1 MAKHAG
7 VSKAAVSKVI
17 RNDYGVSQAMRD
29 RVKRA
34 IDELGYRPQAAA
46 RALRGRAFTIGVLMQ
61 HIGIPFYAEIVTGLV
76 DELAESEYQAIMIQG
91 GTRDKTEKRAIDA
104 LIDRQVDGI
113 LMIAPLAA
121 RTHLEQVA
129 REIPTLVLG
138 RHDRSPAYDSI
149 VDDDRVGSELV
160 MEHLIGL
167 GHRRIGHITFH
178 KEHGQAADRTPQIR
192 AETYERVMREHNLAG
207 EIAVATT
214 SYTEEGGYDGAR
226 ELLGRSPRP
235 TAIFAGS
242 DEAALGVLAALH
254 EAGLSVPGD
263 VSVAGYDNTKL
274 AAHPNIALTTVNQ
287 DGVVMGRTA
296 GRLLLERIEG
306 RTSAAHFSVIPSLVV
321 RRSTASPR
329 PCPAETETQ
338 MPARTVRDVTAADA
352 ARRRG

>member
-17 RNDYGVSQAMRD
+17 RNDYGVSDAMRE

-46 RALRGRAFTIGVLMQ
+46 RALRGRAFTIGVLMR
-61 HIGIPFYAEIVTGLV
+61 HIGIPFYAEIMTGLV
-76 DELAESEYQAIMIQG
+76 DQLTESDYQAIMIQG
-91 GTRDKTEKRAIDA
+91 GTRDQTEKRALDA

-113 LMIAPLAA
+113 LMIAPLVG
-121 RTHLEQVA
+121 RTQIEQVA
-129 REIPTLVLG
+129 REIPTVVLG

-160 MEHLIGL
+160 MDHLIAL
-167 GHRRIGHITFH
+167 GHRRIGHITFQQ
-178 KEHGQAADRTPQIR
+178 EHGRAADQMPRIR
-192 AETYERVMREHNLAG
+192 AETYERVMRDHGLAG
-207 EIAVATT
+207 EIAVAAT
-214 SYTEEGGYDGAR
+214 SYSEEGGYDGAL
-226 ELLGRSPRP
+226 ELLSRSPRP

-242 DEAALGVLAALH
+242 DQAALGVLAALH

-263 VSVAGYDNTKL
+263 VSAAGYDNTRV

-287 DGVVMGRTA
+287 DGVVMGSAA

-306 RTSAAHFSVIPSLVV
+306 RTSAVHFSVIPSLVV
-321 RRSTASPR
+321 RGSTASPR
-329 PCPAETETQ
+329 S
-338 MPARTVRDVTAADA
+338 
-352 ARRRG
+352 

>member
-17 RNDYGVSQAMRD
+17 RNDYGVSDAMRD

-46 RALRGRAFTIGVLMQ
+46 RALRGRAFTIGVLMR
-61 HIGIPFYAEIVTGLV
+61 HIGIPFYAEIMTGLV
-76 DELAESEYQAIMIQG
+76 DQLAESDYQAIMIQG
-91 GTRDKTEKRAIDA
+91 GTRDKTEKRALDA

-113 LMIAPLAA
+113 LLIAPLGG
-121 RTHLEQVA
+121 RTQLEQVA
-129 REIPTLVLG
+129 RDIPTVVLG
-138 RHDRSPAYDSI
+138 RHDRSPAYDLI

-160 MEHLIGL
+160 MDHLIEL

-178 KEHGQAADRTPQIR
+178 QEHGRAADQMPRIR
-192 AETYERVMREHNLAG
+192 AETYERVMRDRGFADD
-207 EIAVATT
+207 IAIAAT
-214 SYTEEGGYDGAR
+214 SYSEEGGYDGAR
-226 ELLGRSPRP
+226 ELLSRSPRP

-263 VSVAGYDNTKL
+263 VSVAGYDNTRL
-274 AAHPNIALTTVNQ
+274 AAHPNIALTTVDQ
-287 DGVVMGRTA
+287 DGVVMGRMA

-306 RTSAAHFSVIPSLVV
+306 RTSAVHFSVIPSLVV
-321 RRSTASPR
+321 RRSTASP
-329 PCPAETETQ
+329 PPTSC
-338 MPARTVRDVTAADA
+338 
-352 ARRRG
+352 